1 MLRFVFHI
9 STNEDYIDFVKE
21 VVRNIVLSS
30 EWLIKLSF
38 FTLQRLLKQLRNS
51 LIIKIK
57 CFITFSFFANILS
70 IREMISVELIAS
82 RLTRY
87 DVIIWI
93 FFSQKLPLLRRNH
106 HYRWPIDFPK
116 RASNVDLLYCLCCL
130 RGQAVKQF
138 ICQGYKASWH
148 SCDSTVKDAMSNRYF
163 CESWCL
169 RQFLALFLCVISI
182 LVDTLDYNTNM
193 SWTIF
198 IVKYEKSRRN
208 SDWM

>member
-1 MLRFVFHI
+1 MINQIVYFHP
-9 STNEDYIDFVKE
+9 S
-21 VVRNIVLSS
+21 
-30 EWLIKLSF
+30 
-38 FTLQRLLKQLRNS
+38 QLLKQSWNS

-57 CFITFSFFANILS
+57 CFISFSFFCKYSVYTRNYFCGTYCFASNTLWRHNMD
-70 IREMISVELIAS
+70 IRFAKIAP
-82 RLTRY
+82 
-87 DVIIWI
+87 
-93 FFSQKLPLLRRNH
+93 FEENH
-106 HYRWPIDFPK
+106 RWPIDYPQ